1 MLDVLQFLAA
11 PFAICAVLV
20 VILGYLGLHVLLRK
34 VIFVDLALAQ
44 IAAMGSVVAFFYG
57 YEPGTTASFLF
68 SLAAAVLGAAIFSWS
83 RSRREKVPQEAIIG
97 ITYVVASAATI
108 LLADRAPEGAE
119 HIKEL
124 LAGAILWVTWP
135 VVLRDLAVAA
145 AVGAFHFIF
154 RKRFTVISEDP
165 ERAYAE
171 GWSLRWWDFLFYVSF
186 GVIITVAVAVA
197 GVLMVFA
204 FLVAPAIVAL
214 SVSGRWAVRVG
225 IAWTV
230 GLTASALGLFASY
243 RWDLPSGPGHRLRP
257 RPLPGRP
264 GGDPPRPRRRG
275 QGGARAGSGG
285 RAVARPAARLS
296 RSSRPGSGRGPRR
309 GG

>member
-11 PFAICAVLV
+11 PFAACAVLV

-57 YEPGTTASFLF
+57 YEPGSAVSFAF
-68 SLAAAVLGAAIFSWS
+68 SLGAAVIGAAIFAWS
-83 RSRREKVPQEAIIG
+83 RTRREKVPQEAIIG
-97 ITYVVASAATI
+97 ITYVIASAATI

-145 AVGAFHFIF
+145 AVGAFHFVF
-154 RKRFTVISEDP
+154 RHRFTTISEKP
-165 ERAYAE
+165 EVAYAE
-171 GWSLRWWDFLFYVSF
+171 GWSIRWWDFLFYVSF
-186 GVIITVAVAVA
+186 GLVITVAVAIA

-204 FLVAPAIVAL
+204 FLVAPAIIAL
-214 SVSGRWAVRVG
+214 AVSGRWPVRVAL
-225 IAWTV
+225 AWTV
-230 GLTASALGLFASY
+230 GLSASALGLLASY
-243 RWDLPSGPGHRLRP
+243 RWDLPSGPAIVCALGVFLVG
-257 RPLPGRP
+257 LALV
-264 GGDPPRPRRRG
+264 RG
-275 QGGARAGSGG
+275 
-285 RAVARPAARLS
+285 L
-296 RSSRPGSGRGPRR
+296 GRG